1 MRPQRLL
8 PLLSLMILLLAG
20 CRSATDTPAA
30 SFFDAIAPL
39 PGQRLSLSHQH
50 PAGFTP
56 GELGQVRA
64 MHKQAQSLWLFVNDT
79 DLQRL
84 DSSGKLRAWLSNAGA
99 LHFHPPEGHVFW
111 LPASADTPIT
121 FVFERDLTPWL
132 DETDAA
138 RLWTQRGDDLRK
150 AKDYQHAIEAY
161 QRAVSLDDT
170 LFEANFGLGIA
181 LLARGKFRDAMMPMA
196 RAASLDPDNY
206 EAQRLL
212 GSVYLKLQRYRLAIT
227 PLTRAY
233 LLRPDAPRNL
243 LGVALALGRSG
254 DRAQALRVLDE
265 AALQIK
271 NKKLLGDI
279 QTLRA
284 EFADSGN

>member
-1 MRPQRLL
+1 MRPQRFL
-8 PLLSLMILLLAG
+8 PLLALTLLLLAG
-20 CRSATDTPAA
+20 CRTAGDVSAP

-56 GELGQVRA
+56 GELGQMRA
-64 MHKQAQSLWLFVNDT
+64 MHQQGQSLWLFVNDA

-84 DSSGKLRAWLSNAGA
+84 DSSGKLRAWLGDAGA
-99 LHFHPPEGHVFW
+99 LHFHASEGHVFW
-111 LPASADTPIT
+111 LPASAAAPAA

-132 DETDAA
+132 EDAEAA
-138 RLWTQRGDDLRK
+138 RLWTLRGDDLWK
-150 AKDYQHAIEAY
+150 SKDYKQALDAY

-170 LFEANFGLGIA
+170 LFDANFGLGRT
-181 LLARGKFRDAMMPMA
+181 LLGRGKA
-196 RAASLDPDNY
+196 RKALTPLIRAVTLNPDSY

-212 GSVYLKLQRYRLAIT
+212 GVAYLKLQRYHLAVT

-254 DRAQALRVLDE
+254 NRALALRVLDE
-265 AALQIK
+265 AALRIT
-271 NKKLLGDI
+271 NKKVQGDI
-279 QTLRA
+279 QTLKT
-284 EFADSGN
+284 EFADNGN